1 MSESSLATYVHYSP
15 NCTKPRQGTIQGVAI
30 HCTAGGRNLPARS
43 FADMNRFAVKQKNG
57 ASCHY
62 VVGGDGSI
70 AQVCREENRAWCTS
84 NPIDHQ
90 IITIEV
96 ASDADGECK
105 CNLAALNSLIK
116 LLVDI
121 CQRNNIPRLL
131 WRGDKS
137 LMGKWDEQ
145 NMVVHR
151 WTANKA
157 CVPVDSE
164 VLTRNGW
171 VKISEI
177 QIGEEIACADLDNL
191 RISFEEVYDKVEE
204 HQHDTYTNN
213 GLTATK
219 DHRMVYSAWQSK
231 NFFRIA
237 TYNELLHKRNNVYI
251 PLAGYSNFDGL
262 DMSMEMISFLVAVQA
277 DGHYMYD
284 KRVDGTKSYY
294 GLEFHFSKHRKVE
307 RIIEILN
314 SLHIPYRTTNQSNG
328 TTKIRIYNY
337 DGINVVQE
345 MCERYLNNKAFT
357 WNFINMNQ
365 EQALWFLNEL
375 LFWDGCK
382 AANLYTSRNHENL
395 DVVSAIAA
403 LNGVGARVSGDNI
416 GFRES
421 PFMTLSKENTR
432 RNNKHSRGN
441 ITNVTCVS
449 VKTGVFLC
457 RQNGKTF
464 IIGNCPGDYLYNKH
478 AAIAQAVNNRLGA
491 ETEDE
496 DMDINKLLAEMT
508 GAQAYALYT
517 KAMTFAAA
525 VAEPEW
531 SKKQGHWEKATL
543 KGVVDGQEPERPVK
557 RDELAAVLGRLGVL
571 D

>member
-96 ASDADGECK
+96 ASDADGACK
-105 CNLAALNSLIK
+105 CNAAALNSLVD

-121 CQRNNIPRLL
+121 CQRNNISRLL
-131 WRGDKS
+131 WRGDKA

-157 CVPVDSE
+157 C
-164 VLTRNGW
+164 
-171 VKISEI
+171 
-177 QIGEEIACADLDNL
+177 
-191 RISFEEVYDKVEE
+191 
-204 HQHDTYTNN
+204 
-213 GLTATK
+213 
-219 DHRMVYSAWQSK
+219 
-231 NFFRIA
+231 
-237 TYNELLHKRNNVYI
+237 
-251 PLAGYSNFDGL
+251 
-262 DMSMEMISFLVAVQA
+262 
-277 DGHYMYD
+277 
-284 KRVDGTKSYY
+284 
-294 GLEFHFSKHRKVE
+294 
-307 RIIEILN
+307 
-314 SLHIPYRTTNQSNG
+314 
-328 TTKIRIYNY
+328 
-337 DGINVVQE
+337 
-345 MCERYLNNKAFT
+345 
-357 WNFINMNQ
+357 
-365 EQALWFLNEL
+365 
-375 LFWDGCK
+375 
-382 AANLYTSRNHENL
+382 
-395 DVVSAIAA
+395 
-403 LNGVGARVSGDNI
+403 
-416 GFRES
+416 
-421 PFMTLSKENTR
+421 
-432 RNNKHSRGN
+432 
-441 ITNVTCVS
+441 
-449 VKTGVFLC
+449 
-457 RQNGKTF
+457 
-464 IIGNCPGDYLYNKH
+464 PGDYLYGKH

-491 ETEDE
+491 EREDDE
-496 DMDINKLLAEMT
+496 MDINKLLAEMT

-517 KAMTFAAA
+517 KAMVFAAA

-531 SKKQGHWEKATL
+531 SRKQGHWEKATL
-543 KGVVDGQEPERPVK
+543 KGIVDGQEPERPVK

>member
-131 WRGDKS
+131 WRGDKA

-157 CVPVDSE
+157 C
-164 VLTRNGW
+164 
-171 VKISEI
+171 
-177 QIGEEIACADLDNL
+177 
-191 RISFEEVYDKVEE
+191 
-204 HQHDTYTNN
+204 
-213 GLTATK
+213 
-219 DHRMVYSAWQSK
+219 
-231 NFFRIA
+231 
-237 TYNELLHKRNNVYI
+237 
-251 PLAGYSNFDGL
+251 
-262 DMSMEMISFLVAVQA
+262 
-277 DGHYMYD
+277 
-284 KRVDGTKSYY
+284 
-294 GLEFHFSKHRKVE
+294 
-307 RIIEILN
+307 
-314 SLHIPYRTTNQSNG
+314 
-328 TTKIRIYNY
+328 
-337 DGINVVQE
+337 
-345 MCERYLNNKAFT
+345 
-357 WNFINMNQ
+357 
-365 EQALWFLNEL
+365 
-375 LFWDGCK
+375 
-382 AANLYTSRNHENL
+382 
-395 DVVSAIAA
+395 
-403 LNGVGARVSGDNI
+403 
-416 GFRES
+416 
-421 PFMTLSKENTR
+421 
-432 RNNKHSRGN
+432 
-441 ITNVTCVS
+441 
-449 VKTGVFLC
+449 
-457 RQNGKTF
+457 
-464 IIGNCPGDYLYNKH
+464 PGDYLYGKH

-491 ETEDE
+491 EMED
-496 DMDINKLLAEMT
+496 DMDIKKIIEQLTPEMCYAIVAE
-508 GAQAYALYT
+508 
-517 KAMTFAAA
+517 AMTYAGNLP
-525 VAEPEW
+525 EPEW

-543 KGVVDGQEPERPVK
+543 KGIVDGQEPERPVK

>member
-105 CNLAALNSLIK
+105 CNSAALNSLIK

-157 CVPVDSE
+157 C
-164 VLTRNGW
+164 
-171 VKISEI
+171 
-177 QIGEEIACADLDNL
+177 
-191 RISFEEVYDKVEE
+191 
-204 HQHDTYTNN
+204 
-213 GLTATK
+213 
-219 DHRMVYSAWQSK
+219 
-231 NFFRIA
+231 
-237 TYNELLHKRNNVYI
+237 
-251 PLAGYSNFDGL
+251 
-262 DMSMEMISFLVAVQA
+262 
-277 DGHYMYD
+277 
-284 KRVDGTKSYY
+284 
-294 GLEFHFSKHRKVE
+294 
-307 RIIEILN
+307 
-314 SLHIPYRTTNQSNG
+314 
-328 TTKIRIYNY
+328 
-337 DGINVVQE
+337 
-345 MCERYLNNKAFT
+345 
-357 WNFINMNQ
+357 
-365 EQALWFLNEL
+365 
-375 LFWDGCK
+375 
-382 AANLYTSRNHENL
+382 
-395 DVVSAIAA
+395 
-403 LNGVGARVSGDNI
+403 
-416 GFRES
+416 
-421 PFMTLSKENTR
+421 
-432 RNNKHSRGN
+432 
-441 ITNVTCVS
+441 
-449 VKTGVFLC
+449 
-457 RQNGKTF
+457 
-464 IIGNCPGDYLYNKH
+464 PGDYLYNKH
-478 AAIAQAVNNRLGA
+478 AAIAQAVNERLGA
-491 ETEDE
+491 EKED
-496 DMDINKLLAEMT
+496 DMDIKKIIEQLTPEMCYAIVAEAM
-508 GAQAYALYT
+508 AYAGNLP
-517 KAMTFAAA
+517 
-525 VAEPEW
+525 EPEW
-531 SKKQGHWEKATL
+531 SRKQGHWEKATL
-543 KGVVDGQEPERPVK
+543 KGIVDGQEPERPVK